1 MTGFKSIPLTAKL
14 GIKSGEHVLILN
26 PPENY
31 PAILGKMPPDVK
43 FARDIQTPLDFIQY
57 FTHSRVD
64 LEKALPAL
72 KSIMAI
78 DGMIWICWPKE
89 ESNVPTD
96 LNEEVVR
103 ETGLYYGLVDVKV
116 LSIDPVWAGCKFV
129 YRQEEHSRP

>member
-1 MTGFKSIPLTAKL
+1 MTGFKSIPLTVKL
-14 GIKSGEHVLILN
+14 GIKSGGHVLILN

-31 PAILGKMPPDVK
+31 PKILGDMPPDVK

-89 ESNVPTD
+89 EANIPTD
-96 LNEEVVR
+96 LDEEVVR

-116 LSIDPVWAGCKFV
+116 LSINQVWAGCKFV
-129 YRQEEHSRP
+129 YRQEERSRP